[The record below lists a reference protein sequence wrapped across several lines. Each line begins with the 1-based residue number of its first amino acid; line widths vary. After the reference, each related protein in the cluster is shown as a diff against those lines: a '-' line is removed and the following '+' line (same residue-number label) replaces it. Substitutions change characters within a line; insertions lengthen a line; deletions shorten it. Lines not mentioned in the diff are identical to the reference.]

1 MCGAWPDVFY
11 KDDGEASLFGIS
23 GVNADDLS
31 TLFITAASL
40 TLSCE
45 CVGYR

>member
-1 MCGAWPDVFY
+1 MCGAWADVFY
-11 KDDGEASLFGIS
+11 KDDGETFLFGIS
-23 GVNADDLS
+23 GVSADDLS
-31 TLFITAASL
+31 RLFVTAAFL